1 MHLITCRSTATRL
14 EAARDRRRCMGI
26 DVRDIDKIIEVL
38 RNAHQNLVIEQLRVT
53 HPGVDDNGIWF
64 FKNPATGI
72 ETQLESSTGNCPFLI
87 ESNRNSEREYA
98 NTIPQAI
105 SIVTAVLGF

>member
-1 MHLITCRSTATRL
+1 M
-14 EAARDRRRCMGI
+14 
-26 DVRDIDKIIEVL
+26 VRDIDKIIEVL

-87 ESNRNSEREYA
+87 ESNRSSEREYA

-105 SIVTAVLGF
+105 SIDAGQLHAARTTSSTRMLVHD